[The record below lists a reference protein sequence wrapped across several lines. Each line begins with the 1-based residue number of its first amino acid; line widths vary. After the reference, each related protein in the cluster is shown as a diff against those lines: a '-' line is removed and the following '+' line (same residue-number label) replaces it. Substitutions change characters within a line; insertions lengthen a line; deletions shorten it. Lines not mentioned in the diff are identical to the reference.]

1 MRAEFRDGPF
11 DGNDVP
17 LVPRH
22 TASLQTIWR
31 QSPATDFTVALN
43 YVSNR
48 YFDNDQSNDF
58 GEKIPSYMTLDLQA
72 GHVYHGLRL
81 AARVNN
87 LLADKHFDYGVRS
100 TFTPGVYNA
109 YPLPERTLL
118 FTVSREFSS

>member
-1 MRAEFRDGPF
+1 MQ
-11 DGNDVP
+11 
-17 LVPRH
+17 
-22 TASLQTIWR
+22 ASHLYR
-31 QSPATDFTVALN
+31 G
-43 YVSNR
+43 Y
-48 YFDNDQSNDF
+48 
-58 GEKIPSYMTLDLQA
+58 
-72 GHVYHGLRL
+72 RL